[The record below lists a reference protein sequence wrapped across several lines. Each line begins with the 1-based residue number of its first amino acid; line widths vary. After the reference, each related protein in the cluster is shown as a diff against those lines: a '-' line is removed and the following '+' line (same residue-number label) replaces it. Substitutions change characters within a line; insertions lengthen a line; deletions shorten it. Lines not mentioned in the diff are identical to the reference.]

1 MQLTVQVVLET
12 DDDQDPAVV
21 CDVCTLERGAL
32 TADTVGL
39 RLAEANDLL
48 AAVQQTQLVGQ
59 GRGSA
64 EPLPTGAGGI
74 QALAVPSA
82 MSSRMIMWTG
92 GCRQGDV
99 AVSRAVLKWR
109 SRRHADQLEA
119 AAETDRRLDWERRSA
134 AVQAAARE
142 RDRQLLGQEHAVEI
156 LGSTP
161 LPPRS
166 DWHQLRVHELLVS
179 DPTDVLH

>member
-1 MQLTVQVVLET
+1 MSCQPQLAAIRANAKVQLGRPKSIT
-12 DDDQDPAVV
+12 DEQISHAI
-21 CDVCTLERGAL
+21 A
-32 TADTVGL
+32 
-39 RLAEANDLL
+39 LL
-48 AAVQQTQLVGQ
+48 AQFSRKPAPKPSPNS
-59 GRGSA
+59 SA
-64 EPLPTGAGGI
+64 SPAPPSTRMCCWPR
-74 QALAVPSA
+74 ALAAARPSRVSS
-82 MSSRMIMWTG
+82 MISSRMIMWTG

>member
-1 MQLTVQVVLET
+1 MEVRLTPRTWPIWATVSARSSLSVR
-12 DDDQDPAVV
+12 AVRRWSAPS
-21 CDVCTLERGAL
+21 LERRPPDRPRA
-32 TADTVGL
+32 
-39 RLAEANDLL
+39 R
-48 AAVQQTQLVGQ
+48 AAASPAIV
-59 GRGSA
+59 R
-64 EPLPTGAGGI
+64 
-74 QALAVPSA
+74 
-82 MSSRMIMWTG
+82 SRMISRSIMWTG

-119 AAETDRRLDWERRSA
+119 PAETDRRLDWERRSA